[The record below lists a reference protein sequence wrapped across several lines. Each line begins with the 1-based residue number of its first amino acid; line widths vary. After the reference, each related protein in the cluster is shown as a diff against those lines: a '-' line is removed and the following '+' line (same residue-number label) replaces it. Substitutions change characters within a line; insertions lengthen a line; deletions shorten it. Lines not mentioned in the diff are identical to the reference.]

1 MEKPFKEYIKD
12 LIDKKNNLVH
22 NICENEKFRKYI
34 LPVRKNKYFIPSV
47 SIILCLSVSVGIT
60 AGVKSVIG
68 EKKQE
73 ESSIAANSAEAAF
86 YNKKYDVAIAEYTK
100 MQENEKNW
108 PIWNMKIAEIYSVE
122 GEFVKSNQ
130 MIEKVYE
137 ARNKIADSKNKD
149 KETIENFETKDR
161 ELMNYIAFTSLMNGE
176 YKKALEYG
184 EVFLRKYPT
193 DKNLLR
199 TMVTVYLVNGNKD
212 KAKEMVDLYPVD
224 AESASD
230 LAISARI
237 NMLVDD
243 FDEGFNLLKDAWY
256 KDKNEVKV
264 FDVIAQIT
272 DYNKTDVL
280 DRISKLEKK
289 EPNELA
295 YKMWLAKIYSMSKD
309 SAEKADDL
317 IETLDNEDVGN
328 INLMLIKAN
337 MYQNME
343 EGEKAK
349 EVLDEVIKEE
359 PKSCIGYHA
368 AAWQAYNNQSY
379 DEAFKDCV
387 KSIIMNKDYPDNY
400 GFLIPEIL
408 IKQNKGE
415 DAEPYFRT
423 ALYKEPFNYN
433 IMIKIAEYYGNTTKD
448 TSKALYYYDLAS
460 KMKPNDAEIYY
471 NMALINLNNQRA
483 DDAIQLLKK
492 SISIDGKS
500 SKYHRALGTVYL
512 NKEKNEDALKEIR
525 AAYAIDKNDILTLNN
540 AGCYY
545 ISVEGDV
552 SRGLTNLKAAYD
564 GMNKETSQEDREII
578 TENYNRIK
586 ELSKEYNKRN
596 GATLKVPDLK
606 LFY

>member
-1 MEKPFKEYIKD
+1 
-12 LIDKKNNLVH
+12 
-22 NICENEKFRKYI
+22 
-34 LPVRKNKYFIPSV
+34 
-47 SIILCLSVSVGIT
+47 
-60 AGVKSVIG
+60 
-68 EKKQE
+68 
-73 ESSIAANSAEAAF
+73 
-86 YNKKYDVAIAEYTK
+86 
-100 MQENEKNW
+100 
-108 PIWNMKIAEIYSVE
+108 
-122 GEFVKSNQ
+122 
-130 MIEKVYE
+130 MI
-137 ARNKIADSKNKD
+137 
-149 KETIENFETKDR
+149 
-161 ELMNYIAFTSLMNGE
+161 
-176 YKKALEYG
+176 
-184 EVFLRKYPT
+184 
-193 DKNLLR
+193 
-199 TMVTVYLVNGNKD
+199 TVYLVNGNKD

-224 AESASD
+224 KESASD
-230 LAISARI
+230 LAILARM
-237 NMLVDD
+237 NMLVDN
-243 FDEGFNLLKDAWY
+243 FDEGFTLLKDAWY

-280 DRISKLEKK
+280 DRISKIEKK

-309 SAEKADDL
+309 SAEKADEL
-317 IETLDNEDVGN
+317 IEKLENEDVGN

-337 MYQNME
+337 MYQNIGD
-343 EGEKAK
+343 GEKAK

-368 AAWQAYNNQSY
+368 AAWQAYNNKSY
-379 DEAFKDCV
+379 DQAFKDCV
-387 KSIIMNKDYPDNY
+387 KSIIINKYYPDNY

-415 DAEPYFRT
+415 GAEPYFRT
-423 ALYKEPFNYN
+423 ALYKEPYNYN
-433 IMIKIAEYYGNTTKD
+433 IMVKIAEYYGNTTKD

-471 NMALINLNNQRA
+471 NMALININNQRP
-483 DDAIQLLKK
+483 DDAIELLKK
-492 SISIDGKS
+492 CISIDGKS
-500 SKYHRALGTVYL
+500 PKYHRAVGTVYL

-586 ELSKEYNKRN
+586 DLSKEYNKRN
-596 GATLKVPDLK
+596 GASLKVPDLK